1 MFWKKDPVKELE
13 KEYNQKMAEY
23 RSWLEKGNRA
33 KADMAYSEAEEVM
46 SKLVDLKKPTDSAR

>member
-33 KADMAYSEAEEVM
+33 KADMAYSEAEAVM
-46 SKLVDLKKPTDSAR
+46 SKLVELKKSADTGK